1 MAEEKVSTLAELY
14 DRTRKC
20 TGIKIPNNALIY
32 IDVTMEDFK
41 SMHSKMGFGDTVS
54 EIVKSIRGVSDALM
68 IAGVGEI
75 SVLLKGARNKEVDN
89 ISGIM
94 ESLEYHMESFKNSRR
109 PMCRLKF
116 KDLNHENEFSGEYE
130 AAVVISGAGNSPRLK
145 AKSISENFK
154 AKKVVVLLLGD
165 NGRHREANFSRN
177 IYTFANIGQTY
188 EAGIPLH
195 FYSDSINSY
204 QFDMNY
210 RIIMQA
216 MYMLCS
222 EELES
227 LFKTQIMRFDT
238 LKSDGALLKNILQKF
253 QAQGLI
259 KEPKLLEG
267 IDYER
272 AVVALSNFPFTE
284 FRVSDLEED
293 AGTAGQHLTI
303 DRVFEITKDTENA
316 LEWFD
321 GWIDQER
328 GWSNNEWS
336 DLVRRERKLAGVP
349 DDDEDEDLVDAAE
362 DAEGATM
369 EAIG

>member
-1 MAEEKVSTLAELY
+1 
-14 DRTRKC
+14 
-20 TGIKIPNNALIY
+20 
-32 IDVTMEDFK
+32 
-41 SMHSKMGFGDTVS
+41 
-54 EIVKSIRGVSDALM
+54 
-68 IAGVGEI
+68 
-75 SVLLKGARNKEVDN
+75 
-89 ISGIM
+89 
-94 ESLEYHMESFKNSRR
+94 MESFKNSRR

-116 KDLNHENEFSGEYE
+116 KDLNHVNEFSGEYE
-130 AAVVISGAGNSPRLK
+130 AAVVITGAGNSPRLK
-145 AKSISENFK
+145 AKSITENFR

-165 NGRHREANFSRN
+165 NQRHREANFSRN

-188 EAGIPLH
+188 ETGIPLH

-227 LFKTQIMRFDT
+227 LYKTQIMRFDT
-238 LKSDGALLKNILQKF
+238 LKSDGTLLKNILQKF

-272 AVVALSNFPFTE
+272 AITALSNFPFTE

-293 AGTAGQHLTI
+293 AGTAGQYLTI

-316 LEWFD
+316 IDWFND
-321 GWIDQER
+321 WNDQER
-328 GWSNNEWS
+328 DWTSEEWSNLIRQE
-336 DLVRRERKLAGVP
+336 RRLAGEAVDAP
-349 DDDEDEDLVDAAE
+349 ADDGEDLVEAADT
-362 DAEGATM
+362 DAEEATA